1 MTVDDLKSLFGDGVT
16 IEYTAEI
23 KNEAQLEEKLNSLKN
38 GESITFEAK
47 VDDAETAVRAIK
59 NEDGTITYKAD
70 IGGAEQDVDKIVDKD
85 GNIRYTAEFDGTNVD
100 WLKDNLDK
108 EETIYFDAN
117 VDGATEK
124 IAAIKDENGEIKY
137 IGVDNGVQVY
147 LSQVQN
153 ADGSV
158 SYTIGSAPT
167 EVPSAKGVSNYELGA
182 YPTVTPDANGTA
194 NYGLGSYPTITPDA
208 NGTANYR
215 GNFPTSAPTITGVI
229 NYVVKKTE
237 EVGSSLNK
245 GGKGWRIAGGG
256 FNGTAH
262 VLGSAYAS
270 GDWSVDKT
278 ETALVGEL
286 GRKICDNT

>member
-1 MTVDDLKSLFGDGVT
+1 M
-16 IEYTAEI
+16 
-23 KNEAQLEEKLNSLKN
+23 
-38 GESITFEAK
+38 
-47 VDDAETAVRAIK
+47 
-59 NEDGTITYKAD
+59 
-70 IGGAEQDVDKIVDKD
+70 EQDVDKIVDKD
-85 GNIRYTAEFDGTNVD
+85 GNIRYTAEFDGSNID

-167 EVPSAKGVSNYELGA
+167 KVPDANGVSNY
-182 YPTVTPDANGTA
+182 
-194 NYGLGSYPTITPDA
+194 GLGNYPKSTPDA

-229 NYVVKKTE
+229 RYTIQK
-237 EVGSSLNK
+237 VGSAITSAGEGINK

-256 FNGTAH
+256 FNGKAM
-262 VLGSAYAS
+262 LA
-270 GDWSVDKT
+270 
-278 ETALVGEL
+278 
-286 GRKICDNT
+286 KIMSEKLKYI